1 MYHLHTRRVT
11 KFSKQTAV
19 DSVQYI
25 ARIGKYAKRGD
36 IVRTFA
42 SLYLPSW
49 VDRQRAEDFWKQADS
64 SDMRVNGRRL
74 FSIDIAIP
82 RILAVGQQNALTE
95 AFVESLSALS
105 TGRQSSDRLTV
116 TYAIH
121 EGIRK
126 DDHLTGRLPNPHA
139 HILLSTS
146 IVDGVNRIKN
156 KWFRRANSKD
166 LSNSGSPR
174 SVFIGTKRWLMQVRQ
189 EWAQL
194 ANRALQEAGLTLRL
208 DHRSHADRGLLIKP
222 TVHVGPK
229 GMYLAQMG
237 ILSDQIRRN
246 LQYQEFNA
254 RLLKQ
259 QTEHQ
264 EFQAKVR
271 LRRRTLE
278 AREDSLRQSLYI
290 ATRELENE
298 LTSHPLMAPVPE
310 LSGAASILV
319 LPSDWPASNMGSL
332 SLPLS
337 EIAEKMA
344 LILGPRWTQMRCKER
359 YLFVGSND
367 ASVIALN
374 SVLIATDADDLDS
387 IANFVDMVSR
397 MLLGKVRVFVQPDAQ
412 EMATAA
418 FEAAGID
425 AVICQIGT
433 RTKNFFLKRMA

>member
-1 MYHLHTRRVT
+1 
-11 KFSKQTAV
+11 
-19 DSVQYI
+19 
-25 ARIGKYAKRGD
+25 
-36 IVRTFA
+36 
-42 SLYLPSW
+42 
-49 VDRQRAEDFWKQADS
+49 
-64 SDMRVNGRRL
+64 
-74 FSIDIAIP
+74 
-82 RILAVGQQNALTE
+82 
-95 AFVESLSALS
+95 
-105 TGRQSSDRLTV
+105 
-116 TYAIH
+116 
-121 EGIRK
+121 
-126 DDHLTGRLPNPHA
+126 
-139 HILLSTS
+139 
-146 IVDGVNRIKN
+146 
-156 KWFRRANSKD
+156 
-166 LSNSGSPR
+166 
-174 SVFIGTKRWLMQVRQ
+174 MQVRQ

-237 ILSDQIRRN
+237 ILSDKIRRN

-298 LTSHPLMAPVPE
+298 LASHPLMAPVPE
-310 LSGAASILV
+310 LSGVAAILV

-344 LILGPRWTQMRCKER
+344 LILGPRWTQMRCKDR
-359 YLFVGSND
+359 YLFVGSID
-367 ASVIALN
+367 ASVIAL
-374 SVLIATDADDLDS
+374 SSALIATDADDLDS
-387 IANFVDMVSR
+387 ISNFVDMVSR
-397 MLLGKVRVFVQPDAQ
+397 MLLGKARVFVQSDAQ
-412 EMATAA
+412 EMASAA
-418 FEAAGID
+418 FEAAGVE

-433 RTKNFFLKRMA
+433 RTKKLLMKRMA